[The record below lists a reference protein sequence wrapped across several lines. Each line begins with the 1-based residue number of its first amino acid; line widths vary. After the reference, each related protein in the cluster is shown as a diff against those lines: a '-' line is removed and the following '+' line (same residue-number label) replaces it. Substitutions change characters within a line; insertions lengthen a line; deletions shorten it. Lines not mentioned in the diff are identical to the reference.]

1 MRIIPIFCQI
11 FFPHQTQNGSF
22 SGCVALIC
30 DCCVRH
36 NSYHF
41 PVSHWDGSMTYR
53 EISVSHWLV
62 WITYRARPLSDTVNV
77 YYNIYI
83 FFYMF
88 LRHYPYNCFLSLF
101 ISFAYAC
108 ESKKRGFTLHICSES
123 PINRGDSGREPSLH
137 RYSRKRHKW
146 RKTENPL
153 WQKSPKCERFFLQK
167 TQGARPEGGR
177 SSQPRAT
184 PWV

>member
-1 MRIIPIFCQI
+1 MRIFPIFCQI
-11 FFPHQTQNGSF
+11 FFSHQTRIGSF

-30 DCCVRH
+30 DCWVQH

-83 FFYMF
+83 
-88 LRHYPYNCFLSLF
+88 LF
-101 ISFAYAC
+101 ICFMALPILLFSFFILFLFAYAC
-108 ESKKRGFTLHICSES
+108 ESKKRGFTLHICAGS

-137 RYSRKRHKW
+137 RYSPKRHKW
-146 RKTENPL
+146 RKTVNPL
-153 WQKSPKCERFFLQK
+153 WQKNPKCERFFFAK
-167 TQGARPEGGR
+167 DASSTPWKGR
-177 SSQPRAT
+177 SS
-184 PWV
+184 

>member
-1 MRIIPIFCQI
+1 MRIFPIFCQI
-11 FFPHQTQNGSF
+11 FFSHQTHNGSF

-30 DCCVRH
+30 DCWVQH

-53 EISVSHWLV
+53 EISVSHWLA
-62 WITYRARPLSDTVNV
+62 WTTYRARPLREAVNV

-83 FFYMF
+83 YSFYMF
-88 LRHYPYNCFLSLF
+88 LWHYPYCCFLSLF
-101 ISFAYAC
+101 IFFRVC
-108 ESKKRGFTLHICSES
+108 VESKKRGFTLHICAGS

-137 RYSRKRHKW
+137 RYSPKRHKM
-146 RKTENPL
+146 RKTVNPL

-167 TQGARPEGGR
+167 TQAARPRRGR
-177 SSQPRAT
+177 SS
-184 PWV
+184 

>member
-1 MRIIPIFCQI
+1 MRISPIFCQI
-11 FFPHQTQNGSF
+11 FFSHQTRIGSF

-30 DCCVRH
+30 DCWVQH

-77 YYNIYI
+77 YNNIYI

-88 LRHYPYNCFLSLF
+88 LRHYPYSCFLSLF

-108 ESKKRGFTLHICSES
+108 ESKKRGFTLHINVGS
-123 PINRGDSGREPSLH
+123 PINRGDSGREPTLH
-137 RYSRKRHKW
+137 RYSQKRHKW
-146 RKTENPL
+146 RKTVNP
-153 WQKSPKCERFFLQK
+153 WCTKSPKCERFFIVFCQ
-167 TQGARPEGGR
+167 QNEHFER
-177 SSQPRAT
+177 
-184 PWV
+184 